1 MIPRPALSPARAAL
15 RRAVT
20 HPSGGLEIACAD
32 NTAELFLAYALTAG
46 LERPSGLERLR
57 TIAAVKLVLDVLTM
71 ELGAEGLE
79 VHLASLTPSPWVA
92 GIISVLNDPRFAAEL
107 QQYHGCGVTTQIA
120 ALRDAQLLA
129 VTPGGVA

>member
-46 LERPSGLERLR
+46 LERPSGLERLQ
-57 TIAAVKLVLDVLTM
+57 TLAAVKLALDVLTV
-71 ELGAEGLE
+71 ELGAEGFE
-79 VHLASLTPSPWVA
+79 VDLASLTPSPWAA
-92 GIISVLNDPRFAAEL
+92 GIFAVLKDPRFAAEL
-107 QQYHGCGVTTQIA
+107 QQCFGRGVTTQIA
-120 ALRDAQLLA
+120 ALRDSQLLA

>member
-32 NTAELFLAYALTAG
+32 NTAELFLAYALAAA
-46 LERPSGLERLR
+46 LERTSGLERLR
-57 TIAAVKLVLDVLTM
+57 TIAAIKLVLEVLTVEM
-71 ELGAEGLE
+71 GAEGIEVRLE
-79 VHLASLTPSPWVA
+79 ALTPSPWVA
-92 GIISVLNDPRFAAEL
+92 GILAVLKDPRFADEL
-107 QQYHGCGVTTQIA
+107 QQCLGRGVTTQVA